1 MLLKKHLHKWI
12 NGILLVNMSDS
23 LIPSHLRVTRI
34 EQTVIVTTVEEDD
47 QRYRI
52 IVNLH
57 RSDRPKYWIYSCSF
71 CKADV
76 IELQNCEVVSESD
89 IFDASLSLVG
99 RRCPGKFCRRYY
111 YFNLS

>member
-1 MLLKKHLHKWI
+1 
-12 NGILLVNMSDS
+12 MSES
-23 LIPSHLRVTRI
+23 IIPSHLRITKI
-34 EQTVIVTTVEEDD
+34 EQTVIVTTTEEEDD

-52 IVNLH
+52 LVNLH
-57 RSDRPKYWIYSCSF
+57 RSDRPKYWTYSCPF

-76 IELQNCEVVSESD
+76 IELNNYEVVSESD
-89 IFDASLSLVG
+89 VFDARLSLVG